1 MKKLIL
7 LLFIPLVSFGQ
18 IIVNK
23 ETTEETRLHLA
34 DDGSLTP
41 QVKTIT
47 KKFNITQ
54 IQDEYIEIK
63 LGKRYHLLSTS
74 KHKNIKIS
82 AHWKKKNWNVYD
94 GDELIPLQDEVD
106 VLNFFSKYGFEFFKQ
121 NTKPTSAWTTSFSPN
136 YDKSFSSVTSITAKS
151 SITLRNNNN

>member
-23 ETTEETRLHLA
+23 ETVEVGKKLYIG
-34 DDGSLTP
+34 DDGSLQKQT
-41 QVKTIT
+41 KTIT
-47 KKFNITQ
+47 TKFDITE
-54 IQDEYIEIK
+54 IEDEFIEVY
-63 LGKRYHLLSTS
+63 LGNRYHWLSTS
-74 KHKNIKIS
+74 KHKNVKIS
-82 AHWKKKNWNVYD
+82 AHWKKRNWNVYD

-121 NTKPTSAWTTSFSPN
+121 NTKPTSAWTTSFSSN
-136 YDKSFSSVTSITAKS
+136 SAVTTISAKS